1 MSALVEIINVIKML
15 SVKILTEVTAVLAI
29 MVLLVRYIFVPS
41 HGEITLFDK
50 ETVECAVM

>member
-50 ETVECAVM
+50 EMAECAVM